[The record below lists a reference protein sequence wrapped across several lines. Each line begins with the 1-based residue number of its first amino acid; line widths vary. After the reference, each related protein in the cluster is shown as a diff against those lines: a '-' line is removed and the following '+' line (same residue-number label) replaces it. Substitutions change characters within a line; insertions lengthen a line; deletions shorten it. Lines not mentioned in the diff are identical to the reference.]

1 MKNGE
6 SERVTET
13 KRMREKR
20 NEWVRERERK
30 RVSKKKKKNRGT
42 SDSTKRESKRV
53 NKQRESKLMIE
64 QTKIGRTNK

>member
-30 RVSKKKKKNRGT
+30 RVSKKKKRTG
-42 SDSTKRESKRV
+42 ERV
-53 NKQRESKLMIE
+53 TQQKEKANV
-64 QTKIGRTNK
+64 